1 MFDRQR
7 LWAGA
12 FTAFAFLWGCTGAA
26 CGSTSS
32 APVVAPAPISDDGL
46 PNPTLRLAIVT
57 DLKGYLEP
65 CGCTSRPLGG
75 IDRLAGALATAR
87 GGGPTLFLSAGDLF
101 FDGLAHSEDAKTQ
114 ELWKAETLSE
124 ILAELRLDAAGLG
137 RFDLDF
143 GTEVLS
149 QLAARSTFPIV
160 LAGVSGVDGLR
171 TDGIVKEVGGVRVG
185 VFAVAE
191 LDDDGRPPV
200 AGVQR
205 QDARTTALATAASL
219 RERGAE
225 VVIALSRGSRRFA
238 RRLADGPIDFV
249 IQGGIDEA
257 SAAPPAVVGGHG
269 VVHAAHQGTGLLIVD
284 LFRRGAGEWRDVG
297 AWTRSVEAA
306 RLDEAIRALEERI
319 ASWERGRDADQGAI
333 AEQRARLTEQ
343 RAERASLATRP
354 PLDGNAFAARF
365 VEIDREQPSDTA
377 IKTRIDAYSRRINEH
392 NRDALAHVVAPP
404 VAEGAPTYVGV
415 ARCETC
421 HSAAVTWWR
430 TTPHGRAYATL
441 QHVNK
446 EYNLS
451 CVGCH
456 VTGYGQPGGA
466 TVTHNEGLVDVQ
478 CEQCH
483 GPGSL
488 HAEAPMQNPIARRRD
503 VPELVCVQ
511 CHNPEHSDR
520 FHYPTYVRMLQ
531 APGHGSPHASLGGR
545 DERTRLAET
554 WLD

>member
-1 MFDRQR
+1 M
-7 LWAGA
+7 
-12 FTAFAFLWGCTGAA
+12 AFAFLWGCTGAA
-26 CGSTSS
+26 CGSTST
-32 APVVAPAPISDDGL
+32 APAVAPAPISDEGL

-75 IDRLAGALATAR
+75 IDRLAGALAAAR
-87 GGGPTLFLSAGDLF
+87 ASGPTLFLSAGDLF
-101 FDGLAHSEDAKTQ
+101 FDGLTHSEDAKTQ

-137 RFDLDF
+137 RFDFDF

-149 QLAARSTFPIV
+149 QLVARSTFPIV
-160 LAGVSGVDGLR
+160 LAGVSGVSGLR
-171 TDGIVKEVGGVRVG
+171 AEGIVKEVGGVRVG

-200 AGVQR
+200 AGIER
-205 QDARTTALATAASL
+205 QDARAIALATASSL

-257 SAAPPAVVGGHG
+257 AAAPPAVVEGHG
-269 VVHAAHQGTGLLIVD
+269 VFHAAHQGTGLLVVD
-284 LFRRGAGEWRDVG
+284 LFRQGTGEWRDVG

-306 RLDEAIRALEERI
+306 RLDESIRALEERI
-319 ASWERGRDADQGAI
+319 ASWERGGDADRTAI

-343 RAERASLATRP
+343 RTERASLATRP
-354 PLDGNAFAARF
+354 PLNGNTFAARF
-365 VEIDREQPSDTA
+365 VEIDRDQPSDSA
-377 IKTRIDAYSRRINEH
+377 IKSRIDAYSRRINEH

-421 HSAAVTWWR
+421 HSAAVQWWR

-488 HAEAPMQNPIARRRD
+488 HASAPMQNPIARRRD

-531 APGHGSPHASLGGR
+531 APGHGSPHASFGGR
-545 DERTRLAET
+545 DERTRLAEM